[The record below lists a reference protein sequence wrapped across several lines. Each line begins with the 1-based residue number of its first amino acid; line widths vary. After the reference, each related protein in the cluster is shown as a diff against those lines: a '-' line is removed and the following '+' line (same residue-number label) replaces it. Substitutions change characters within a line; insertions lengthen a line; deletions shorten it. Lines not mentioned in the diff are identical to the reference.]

1 MVNGLA
7 PGVVVL
13 VSILAAAA
21 VVAMAAAIHKVYSSR
36 GAVPDPEAT
45 DAMIMN
51 ISNEQAQYMRD
62 VRMRNQI
69 QSWGV
74 APAFEDAYQA
84 PRSQVARPLSRG
96 GDTTTSWG

>member
-1 MVNGLA
+1 MGGLS
-7 PGVVVL
+7 PSVVVL

-36 GAVPDPEAT
+36 GTPEDPEST
-45 DAMIMN
+45 DGVFMN
-51 ISNEQAQYMRD
+51 FSNEQTQYMRD

-74 APAFEDAYQA
+74 APAFEDEYHA
-84 PRSQVARPLSRG
+84 PRSQVARPHSRG
-96 GDTTTSWG
+96 ADTSTSWG